1 MTLRS
6 CLEARR
12 EHRVWGAEMCS
23 VASISPLTQ
32 RGLLFSF
39 WDLHE
44 ANPTREVKVNM
55 GRTTKSVVL
64 HRLFLVALGAAGW
77 IALALGWPTPAALPS
92 RSSALLFLSVAAGAR
107 LLAFPMSSSGAPAHG
122 ESAPSISLDAAIF
135 VAANACLGAP
145 LTSLAVGVM
154 LAVDLVARQLVE
166 SQPHQHRRHLR
177 LPARP
182 AMLQIALEG
191 FYLGGISAGLLLAM
205 SRLWSVGWGMAPRAE
220 LVLLQG
226 LSFLVAHYLVQAV
239 QLKLAGEGWR
249 AVLRRNA
256 LGILAE
262 ASLLPLA
269 AVIVLVWDPTR
280 PLLFTLLGITYVLVN
295 VGFHR
300 LAVLASVMRRRAR
313 ELEVLNRTS
322 QALAKSLDT
331 KQLIPA
337 VLAECSRALVGSK
350 LEAFLR
356 TPAAGST
363 AAGFERFSIGS
374 GAETDDKLA
383 ALWLDIEEAQLE
395 SDLPDGEPGGWR
407 SRLVVP
413 LRMYGET
420 LGVLVVQSP
429 EWEAFGLSSL
439 RLLEA
444 VAAQAAAAVENVRL
458 YNLANID
465 GLTGLYCRR
474 YFDIRVAEEIE
485 RARRFGSSFSLIM
498 LDLDNF
504 KRLNDALGH
513 LAGDR
518 ALREVAAIA
527 AGQLRGVDLAARYGG
542 EELAFLLPRTSLAD
556 AHAVAER
563 IRKAVGTCVL
573 VEGAEAWH
581 ITASLGVAGWT
592 ESGEGDPSTMVGR
605 ADVALYRA
613 KRAGKNRVE
622 VDLVNFE
629 LTPSLAPVRRRA

>member
-1 MTLRS
+1 
-6 CLEARR
+6 
-12 EHRVWGAEMCS
+12 
-23 VASISPLTQ
+23 
-32 RGLLFSF
+32 
-39 WDLHE
+39 
-44 ANPTREVKVNM
+44 M
-55 GRTTKSVVL
+55 GRTTKSVTM
-64 HRLFLVALGAAGW
+64 HRLFLGALGAAGW
-77 IALALGWPTPAALPS
+77 IALVVGWPTPAVLPS
-92 RSSALLFLSVAAGAR
+92 LQSALLFLAVAAGAR
-107 LLAFPMSSSGAPAHG
+107 LLAFPMSGVAGPSYG
-122 ESAPSISLDAAIF
+122 ESAPRISLDAAIF
-135 VAANACLGAP
+135 IAANACLGAP
-145 LTSLAVGVM
+145 LTSLVVGIM
-154 LAVDLVARQLVE
+154 LAVDLIARQLVE
-166 SQPHQHRRHLR
+166 AQPHQHGRHLR

-182 AMLQIALEG
+182 AMLQILLEG
-191 FYLGGISAGLLLAM
+191 FYLGGLSAGLLLGM
-205 SRLWSVGWGMAPRAE
+205 SRLWRVGWGLPPRAE

-239 QLKLAGEGWR
+239 QLRLAGEPWR
-249 AVLRRNA
+249 AVVRRNA

-269 AVIVLVWDPTR
+269 AVIVLIWDPGR
-280 PLLFTLLGITYVLVN
+280 PLLFALLGITYVLVN

-300 LAVLASVMRRRAR
+300 LAVLATAMRRRAR

-322 QALAKSLDT
+322 QALARSLDT

-337 VLAECSRALVGSK
+337 VLAECSRALVGCK

-356 TPAAGST
+356 VPSST
-363 AAGFERFSIGS
+363 AAKGDFERFSHGL
-374 GAETDDKLA
+374 GADTDDKMA
-383 ALWLDIEEAQLE
+383 ALWLRIEEAQLE

-413 LRMYGET
+413 LCMYGET

-429 EWEAFGLSSL
+429 EWEAFGLGEL

-474 YFDIRVAEEIE
+474 YFDVRVAEEIE

-504 KRLNDALGH
+504 KRLNDSLGH

-527 AGQLRGVDLAARYGG
+527 ASQLRGVDLAARYGG

-563 IRKAVGTCVL
+563 IRKAVGTHVL
-573 VEGAEAWH
+573 VEGAESWH

-592 ESGEGDPSTMVGR
+592 ESGEGDPSTMLGR